1 MSRYALGIAV
11 PLVFQ
16 LVFTLAIILATQGT
30 GSFVGL
36 GAMLLGLIA
45 LPATAIVNWS
55 MIRSQPD
62 RPALQLAARIFL
74 ISAVFPAFLVFLYAV
89 AS

>member
-1 MSRYALGIAV
+1 MNWCVLGVVV
-11 PLVFQ
+11 PLIFQ

-45 LPATAIVNWS
+45 VPVTAIVNWS
-55 MIRSQPD
+55 QIRSQPD
-62 RPALQLAARIFL
+62 RPALQLAARILL

>member
-1 MSRYALGIAV
+1 MSRWV
-11 PLVFQ
+11 PGVLIPLLLQ
-16 LVFTLAIILATQGT
+16 LLFTLAIILATQGT

-45 LPATAIVNWS
+45 LPVTAIVNWS
-55 MIRSQPD
+55 LVRSQPG

-74 ISAVFPAFLVFLYAV
+74 VTAVFPALLIFLYAV

>member
-1 MSRYALGIAV
+1 MSWRVLGVVV
-11 PLVFQ
+11 PLIFQ
-16 LVFTLAIILATQGT
+16 LIFTLAIILATRGT

-45 LPATAIVNWS
+45 LPVTAIVNWS
-55 MIRSQPD
+55 QIRSQPD

-74 ISAVFPAFLVFLYAV
+74 ISAVFPAFLVFLYAA

>member
-1 MSRYALGIAV
+1 VRRWVPGVLLPLVLQLLFTLGII
-11 PLVFQ
+11 F
-16 LVFTLAIILATQGT
+16 ATQGT

-45 LPATAIVNWS
+45 LPVTAIVNWS
-55 MIRSQPD
+55 QIRSQPD

>member
-1 MSRYALGIAV
+1 VNRKILGILL

-16 LVFTLAIILATQGT
+16 LLFALAIILATKGT

-36 GAMLLGLIA
+36 GAMLLGLVA
-45 LPATAIVNWS
+45 LPVTAVVNWTQ
-55 MIRSQPD
+55 IRSQPD
-62 RPALQLAARIFL
+62 RPAPQLAARIFL
-74 ISAVFPAFLVFLYAV
+74 ITAIFPACLIVLYAL

>member
-1 MSRYALGIAV
+1 VNRHVLGIVV

-36 GAMLLGLIA
+36 GAMLLGLVA
-45 LPATAIVNWS
+45 LPVTAIVNWS
-55 MIRSQPD
+55 QIRSQPD

-74 ISAVFPAFLVFLYAV
+74 ISAVFPACLIALYAT

>member
-1 MSRYALGIAV
+1 MNRHIFGIVV

-16 LVFTLAIILATQGT
+16 LAFTIAIILATQGT

-45 LPATAIVNWS
+45 LPVTAIVNWS
-55 MIRSQPD
+55 QIRSQPD

-74 ISAVFPAFLVFLYAV
+74 VTAVFPAVLVFLYAV

>member
-1 MSRYALGIAV
+1 MNRHVLGIVV

-36 GAMLLGLIA
+36 GAMLLGLVA
-45 LPATAIVNWS
+45 LPVTAIVNWS
-55 MIRSQPD
+55 QIRSQPD

-74 ISAVFPAFLVFLYAV
+74 ISAVFPACLIALYAT

>member
-1 MSRYALGIAV
+1 MNRHVLGIVV

-36 GAMLLGLIA
+36 GAMLLGLVA
-45 LPATAIVNWS
+45 LPVTAIVNWS
-55 MIRSQPD
+55 LIRSQPD
-62 RPALQLAARIFL
+62 RPTGQLAARIFL
-74 ISAVFPAFLVFLYAV
+74 VTAIFPACLVFLYAV